1 MVTAAIKLKDALWKE
16 SYDTPQQYI
25 KKQSH
30 YFANEGQYGQS
41 CVFFRVMDMRVEP

>member
-16 SYDTPQQYI
+16 SYDTPRQYI

-41 CVFFRVMDMRVEP
+41 CGGFLSNGYES